1 MAKYESQNFKKMT
14 KKAQKTKK
22 SKIQATHII
31 NNNKED
37 NNIITINNTKILG
50 RPKRTNISYR
60 LFRRYFKELLLIG
73 NINVALDV
81 SKIGRRRGNE
91 MLKRGKI
98 AVENNIV
105 EDEHYAKFYV
115 LSTRTH
121 ARWISSTIQTL
132 QSTNNKG
139 GNNLQWLLEQQA
151 PEDFRKV
158 QENND
163 TNAMNLIFAL
173 QNSEKKITPGVAQK

>member
-98 AVENNIV
+98 AIENNIV
-105 EDEHYAKFYV
+105 ED
-115 LSTRTH
+115 
-121 ARWISSTIQTL
+121 
-132 QSTNNKG
+132 
-139 GNNLQWLLEQQA
+139 
-151 PEDFRKV
+151 
-158 QENND
+158 
-163 TNAMNLIFAL
+163 
-173 QNSEKKITPGVAQK
+173 

>member
-1 MAKYESQNFKKMT
+1 MT

-22 SKIQATHII
+22 TKKSDNNII
-31 NNNKED
+31 INNKED
-37 NNIITINNTKILG
+37 NNIITINNTKIIG
-50 RPKRTNISYR
+50 RPRVSNISYR
-60 LFRRYFKELLLIG
+60 LFRKYYKELLLIG

-98 AVENNIV
+98 AAENNIV
-105 EDEHYAKFYV
+105 EDMYYWKFFV

-121 ARWISSTIQTL
+121 ARWISKSIQKL
-132 QSTNNKG
+132 QETNNKG

-151 PEDFRKV
+151 PDDFRQV
-158 QENND
+158 QVSSD
-163 TNAMNLIFAL
+163 SKAMNLIFAL
-173 QNSEKKITPGVAQK
+173 QNQEKNKKLNSENS